1 MGRDPAGTTPHVL
14 LEPVPVLSN
23 TTWISHRQSVG
34 VEAGRPT
41 HNSNNNI
48 TIISSS
54 SSNGY
59 VPTVVAVSSDPN
71 IWNAM
76 SERVDTKEKPYICH
90 CGSAFSR
97 RDLLTRHQRISH
109 ETASSTSPDAPPS
122 DEIQHAAADSDR
134 SVASATTPLSDVS
147 VQHWIP
153 QPRYLDQTQVMVDSH
168 YATSP
173 PAYHQHI
180 SGHEFFENTPNM
192 PGFNDFK
199 DINSFVDHGSM
210 PMQWNSYQYEPGM
223 EQDFV
228 DPALQGF
235 IADPSPYIV
244 HAHHH
249 HPETYNH

>member
-1 MGRDPAGTTPHVL
+1 MD
-14 LEPVPVLSN
+14 
-23 TTWISHRQSVG
+23 QSQAKRRRRG
-34 VEAGRPT
+34 
-41 HNSNNNI
+41 
-48 TIISSS
+48 
-54 SSNGY
+54 
-59 VPTVVAVSSDPN
+59 
-71 IWNAM
+71 
-76 SERVDTKEKPYICH
+76 
-90 CGSAFSR
+90 GSTDSQQQQQQ
-97 RDLLTRHQRISH
+97 HQQQQQQQQRISH

-122 DEIQHAAADSDR
+122 DEIQHVAADSDR
-134 SVASATTPLSDVS
+134 SVASDAPPLSDVS

-153 QPRYLDQTQVMVDSH
+153 QPHYLDQAQVMADNH

-180 SGHEFFENTPNM
+180 SGHEFFGNAPNM

-199 DINSFVDHGSM
+199 DINNFVDHGSM

-235 IADPSPYIV
+235 ITDPSPYIV

>member
-1 MGRDPAGTTPHVL
+1 MDQSQGKRRRRGGSTDLQQQQQHQQQQQQQQRLCSHCGRGFKRSEHLERHV
-14 LEPVPVLSN
+14 
-23 TTWISHRQSVG
+23 R
-34 VEAGRPT
+34 T
-41 HNSNNNI
+41 H
-48 TIISSS
+48 
-54 SSNGY
+54 
-59 VPTVVAVSSDPN
+59 
-71 IWNAM
+71 
-76 SERVDTKEKPYICH
+76 TKEKPYICH

-109 ETASSTSPDAPPS
+109 EAASSTSPDAPPS

-134 SVASATTPLSDVS
+134 SVASDTTPLSDVS
-147 VQHWIP
+147 IQHWIP
-153 QPRYLDQTQVMVDSH
+153 QPRYLDQAQVMADNH

-173 PAYHQHI
+173 PAYHHHI
-180 SGHEFFENTPNM
+180 SGHEFFGNAPNM

-199 DINSFVDHGSM
+199 DINNFVDHGSM
-210 PMQWNSYQYEPGM
+210 SMQWNSYQYEPGM

-249 HPETYNH
+249 PETYNH